1 MYKKLIMASAI
12 AMVATNASAA
22 SWNSFGHTAVTHSNE
37 GIEGTVDSTGVV
49 ATTPIVKL
57 GAEYAV
63 NDTVTFTLSQAK
75 ATGFNWPTSFSGKAF
90 DMGAA
95 NVKITTAGTYTTA
108 SADNLS
114 VGDAFTISGNTTQIF
129 TVLTRPTATNGT
141 ISPAPTAAISTAA
154 AVTESGTIATVGLG
168 LLSSSATAATYRF
181 TDVSTGGNTTIG
193 AMIQVPA
200 VTFDEDNLQSS
211 SATVAFS
218 AATGAGAAM
227 DALATTAVMAASV
240 PQFKTVQTTAWNA
253 IVDVE
258 NDRKKWSTL
267 DQAGAAHSATQDDH
281 TLQITDA
288 GQAVNGANLRIDGSG
303 VMTSGSAVT
312 SVPATIT
319 SAVVTVTGDF
329 TWLDDD
335 AATALIQASG
345 TDEIEVT
352 QASGTTCT
360 AAALVSTAGAAVQ
373 YADTLGT
380 ACVLE
385 LKSAGTAV
393 IPVQD
398 FGNSSIL
405 YTYTTA
411 SPQSTVTTATAAGP
425 AVGKHTLN
433 GASVT
438 AYAVPMGS
446 AVARYLWVNNK
457 GTASAAVSY
466 TATMNGTTYGPYSV
480 ATVAGKSSVSVG
492 GLIDADISARGIYV
506 APSSR
511 AAIELS
517 APVKA
522 NDITVSAAYK
532 HIGDSD
538 RLGLETSDTLT
549 NADNK

>member
-95 NVKITTAGTYTTA
+95 NVKIATNGTYTAA

-129 TVLTRPTATNGT
+129 TVLTRATATNGT
-141 ISPAPTAAISTAA
+141 ISPAPTAAITSVA

-258 NDRKKWSTL
+258 NDRKKWSLLSQT
-267 DQAGAAHSATQDDH
+267 GAAHLATQDDH

-288 GQAVNGANLRIDGSG
+288 GQAVAGANLRIDGSG

-335 AATALIQASG
+335 ATTALTQISG
-345 TDEIEVT
+345 TNELDV
-352 QASGTTCT
+352 SGSGCTT
-360 AAALVSTAGAAVQ
+360 AALVSTAGAAVQ
-373 YADTLGT
+373 YADTLAN
-380 ACVLE
+380 ACVLQ
-385 LKSAGTAV
+385 LKSTGLAV

-405 YTYTTA
+405 YTYTAAGDGAVKT
-411 SPQSTVTTATAAGP
+411 STVAGP

-466 TATMNGTTYGPYSV
+466 TATMNGTSYGPYSV

>member
-22 SWNSFGHTAVTHSNE
+22 TWNSFGHTAVTHSNE
-37 GIEGTVDSTGVV
+37 GIEGTADATGVV
-49 ATTPIVKL
+49 STTPVVKL

-63 NDTVTFTLSQAK
+63 NDTITFTLSQAK
-75 ATGFNWPTSFSGKAF
+75 AAGYNWPTSFGGKDFAI
-90 DMGAA
+90 AA
-95 NVKITTAGTYTTA
+95 SNATIAVNGTYGSLSTA
-108 SADNLS
+108 NSLD
-114 VGDAFTISGNTTQIF
+114 VGDKFTITGNTTQVF
-129 TVLTRPTATNGT
+129 TVLTEANTTGT
-141 ISPAPTAAISTAA
+141 ISPNPTAAIASAA
-154 AVTESGTIATVGLG
+154 AIVESGATATLALG
-168 LLSSSATAATYRF
+168 LLSSNSTSATYRF
-181 TDVSTGGNTTIG
+181 TDVTTGGTTTIG
-193 AMIQVPA
+193 GLLQVPA
-200 VTFDEDNLQSS
+200 VTFDEDNLQSQ
-211 SATVAFS
+211 SATVSFS
-218 AATGAGAAM
+218 AATGAGTAM
-227 DALATTAVMAASV
+227 DVLATSAVMAKSV
-240 PQFKTVQTTAWNA
+240 AQFKPVQTTTFNA

-258 NDRKKWSTL
+258 NDRKKWSLL
-267 DQAGAAHSATQDDH
+267 DQAGSAHSATVDLH

-288 GQAVNGANLRIDGSG
+288 GQAVAGANLRIVSG
-303 VMTSGSAVT
+303 AMNVGSAVA
-312 SVPATIT
+312 SVPATGT
-319 SAVVTVTGDF
+319 SAVVTITGDF
-329 TWLDDD
+329 AWLDDD
-335 AATALIQASG
+335 AATALVQASG
-345 TDEIEVT
+345 TDELDV
-352 QASGTTCT
+352 SGSGCTT
-360 AAALVSTAGAAVQ
+360 AALVSTAGAAIQ

-380 ACVLE
+380 ACVLN

-393 IPVQD
+393 IPVQS

-405 YTYTTA
+405 YSYTDAGSSTA
-411 SPQSTVTTATAAGP
+411 RTKTLAGP
-425 AVGKHTLN
+425 SAGKHTLN

-438 AYAVPMGS
+438 AYAVPMGTS
-446 AVARYLWVNNK
+446 VARYLWVNNK

-466 TATMNGTTYGPYSV
+466 TATMNGSSYGPYSI

-492 GLIDADISARGIYV
+492 GLIDTDLAARGIFV

>member
-57 GAEYAV
+57 GAEYSL
-63 NDTVTFTLSQAK
+63 NDTITFTLSQAK

-95 NVKITTAGTYTTA
+95 NVKITTAGAYTTA

-129 TVLTRPTATNGT
+129 TVLTRATATNGT
-141 ISPAPTAAISTAA
+141 ISPNPTAAISTAA

-258 NDRKKWSTL
+258 NDRKKWSLLSQT
-267 DQAGAAHSATQDDH
+267 GAAHLATQDDH

-288 GQAVNGANLRIDGSG
+288 GQAVAGANLRIDGSG

-335 AATALIQASG
+335 ANTALTQISG
-345 TDEIEVT
+345 TEELDI
-352 QASGTTCT
+352 SGTGCT
-360 AAALVSTAGAAVQ
+360 TAALVSTAGAAVQ
-373 YADTLGT
+373 YADTLAN
-380 ACVLE
+380 ACVLQ
-385 LKSAGTAV
+385 LKSTGLAV

-405 YTYTTA
+405 YTYTAAGDGAVKT
-411 SPQSTVTTATAAGP
+411 STVAGP

-466 TATMNGTTYGPYSV
+466 TATMNGTSYGPYSV

>member
-22 SWNSFGHTAVTHSNE
+22 TWNSFGHTAVTHSNE
-37 GIEGTVDSTGVV
+37 GIEGTADATGVV

-63 NDTVTFTLSQAK
+63 NDTITFTLSQAK
-75 ATGFNWPTSFSGKAF
+75 AAGYNWPTSFGGKDFTIAS
-90 DMGAA
+90 A
-95 NVKITTAGTYTTA
+95 NATIATAGTFAALSTA
-108 SADNLS
+108 NGLD
-114 VGDAFTISGNTTQIF
+114 VGDQFTISGNTTQVF
-129 TVLTRPTATNGT
+129 TVLTESNTTGT
-141 ISPAPTAAISTAA
+141 ISPNPTAAIASAA
-154 AVTESGTIATVGLG
+154 AIVESGAIATLALG
-168 LLSSSATAATYRF
+168 LLSSSSTSATYRF
-181 TDVSTGGNTTIG
+181 TDVTTGGTTTIG
-193 AMIQVPA
+193 GLLQVPA
-200 VTFDEDNLQSS
+200 VTFDEDNLQSQ
-211 SATVAFS
+211 SATVSFS
-218 AATGAGAAM
+218 AATGAGTAM
-227 DALATTAVMAASV
+227 DALATSAVMAKSV
-240 PQFKTVQTTAWNA
+240 AQFKPIQTTTFNA

-258 NDRKKWSTL
+258 NDRKKWSLL
-267 DQAGAAHSATQDDH
+267 DQAGSAHSATVDLH

-288 GQAVNGANLRIDGSG
+288 GQAVAGANLRIASG
-303 VMTSGSAVT
+303 VMNTGAAVV
-312 SVPATIT
+312 SVPATGT
-319 SAVVTVTGDF
+319 SAVVTITGDF

-335 AATALIQASG
+335 AATALVQASG
-345 TDEIEVT
+345 TDELDV
-352 QASGTTCT
+352 SGSGCTT
-360 AAALVSTAGAAVQ
+360 AALVSTAGAAIQ
-373 YADTLGT
+373 YADTL
-380 ACVLE
+380 ANPCVLN

-393 IPVQD
+393 IPVQS

-405 YTYTTA
+405 YSYTDA
-411 SPQSTVTTATAAGP
+411 GSATARTKTLAGP
-425 AVGKHTLN
+425 SAGKHTLN

-438 AYAVPMGS
+438 AYAVPMGTS
-446 AVARYLWVNNK
+446 VARYLWVNNK

-466 TATMNGTTYGPYSV
+466 TATMNGSSYGPYSIG
-480 ATVAGKSSVSVG
+480 TVAGKSSVSVG
-492 GLIDADISARGIYV
+492 GLIDTDLAARGIFV

>member
-57 GAEYAV
+57 GAEYSL
-63 NDTVTFTLSQAK
+63 NDTITFTLSQAK

-95 NVKITTAGTYTTA
+95 NVKITTAGAYTTA

-129 TVLTRPTATNGT
+129 TVLTRATATNGT
-141 ISPAPTAAISTAA
+141 ISPNPTAAISTAA

-258 NDRKKWSTL
+258 NDRKKWSLLSQT
-267 DQAGAAHSATQDDH
+267 GAAHLATQDDH

-288 GQAVNGANLRIDGSG
+288 GQAVAGANLRIDGSG

-335 AATALIQASG
+335 ATTALTQISG
-345 TDEIEVT
+345 TEELDI
-352 QASGTTCT
+352 SGTGCT
-360 AAALVSTAGAAVQ
+360 TAALVSTAGAAVQ
-373 YADTLGT
+373 YADTLAN
-380 ACVLE
+380 ACVLQ
-385 LKSAGTAV
+385 LKSTGLAV

-405 YTYTTA
+405 YTYTAAGDGAVKT
-411 SPQSTVTTATAAGP
+411 STVAGP

-466 TATMNGTTYGPYSV
+466 TATMNGTSYGPYSV

>member
-22 SWNSFGHTAVTHSNE
+22 SWNSFGHTAVTHNNE
-37 GIEGTVDSTGVV
+37 GIEATADATGVV
-49 ATTPIVKL
+49 STTPIVKL

-63 NDTVTFTLSQAK
+63 NDTITFTLSQAK
-75 ATGFNWPTSFSGKAF
+75 ATGYNWPTSFGGKDFTIA
-90 DMGAA
+90 AA
-95 NVKITTAGTYTTA
+95 NATIAAAGTYGALSTA
-108 SADNLS
+108 NALD
-114 VGDAFTISGNTTQIF
+114 VGDQFTITGNTTQVF
-129 TVLTRPTATNGT
+129 TVLTESNTTGT
-141 ISPAPTAAISTAA
+141 ISPNPTAAITTAA
-154 AVTESGTIATVGLG
+154 AIVESGTIATVALG
-168 LLSSSATAATYRF
+168 LLSSNSTSATYRL
-181 TDVSTGGNTTIG
+181 TDVTTGGNTTIG
-193 AMIQVPA
+193 ALIQVPA
-200 VTFDEDNLQSS
+200 VTFDEDNLQSA
-211 SATVAFS
+211 SATVSFS
-218 AATGAGAAM
+218 AATGAGTAM
-227 DALATTAVMAASV
+227 DTLATAAVMAKGV

-258 NDRKKWSTL
+258 NDRKKWSVL
-267 DQAGAAHSATQDDH
+267 DQAGSAHSATQDDH
-281 TLQITDA
+281 TLQITDT
-288 GQAVNGANLRIDGSG
+288 GQEVDGANLRIASG
-303 VMTSGSAVT
+303 EMTTGSAVSAVAAST
-312 SVPATIT
+312 T

-345 TDEIEVT
+345 TDEIAVT
-352 QASGTTCT
+352 GTGCT

-373 YADTLGT
+373 YADALGN
-380 ACVLE
+380 ACVLA

-398 FGNSSIL
+398 FGTSSIL
-405 YTYTTA
+405 YTYTA
-411 SPQSTVTTATAAGP
+411 ADSAVKTATVAGP
-425 AVGKHTLN
+425 AVGSHTLN

-466 TATMNGTTYGPYSV
+466 TATMNGTSYGPYSI

-492 GLIDADISARGIYV
+492 GLIDADIAARGIYV

>member
-114 VGDAFTISGNTTQIF
+114 VGDAFTITGNTTQIF
-129 TVLTRPTATNGT
+129 TVLTRATATNGT
-141 ISPAPTAAISTAA
+141 ISPAPTGAITSVA

-258 NDRKKWSTL
+258 NDRKKWSLLSQT
-267 DQAGAAHSATQDDH
+267 GAAHLATQDDH

-288 GQAVNGANLRIDGSG
+288 GQAVAGANLRIDGSG

-335 AATALIQASG
+335 ATTALTQISGTEELDVSASG
-345 TDEIEVT
+345 C
-352 QASGTTCT
+352 TT
-360 AAALVSTAGAAVQ
+360 AALVSTAGAAVQ
-373 YADTLGT
+373 YADTLAN
-380 ACVLE
+380 ACVLQ
-385 LKSAGTAV
+385 LKSTGLAV

-405 YTYTTA
+405 YTYTAAGDGAVKT
-411 SPQSTVTTATAAGP
+411 STVAGP

-466 TATMNGTTYGPYSV
+466 TATMNGTSYGPYSV